1 MSNLVQSRNYGRIFL
16 WMAMI
21 MIEVIMA
28 IQIKMLPTYSY
39 KLLSNIETQS
49 TERLL
54 HDDDRSI
61 PERRLVSMMMN
72 LTTTFILVSLSS
84 LIILVCFKSFDSKS
98 SRSISNVKS
107 HTKERNTIFARQVT
121 LRQYRVSMFAD
132 IFSSKKLR

>member
-1 MSNLVQSRNYGRIFL
+1 
-16 WMAMI
+16 MI

-28 IQIKMLPTYSY
+28 IQIKMLPTYSH
-39 KLLSNIETQS
+39 KLLSSIETQS